1 VSPAPIDVVCLCAAW
16 CRLCD
21 GYAPVLR
28 EVVEALSPAHPGLR
42 LRWLDIED
50 EAELLGD
57 VDVETFPTIVLIDAT
72 GRARFAGPVM
82 PQAETL
88 RRLLQTLLAAD
99 AFLTQGAGV
108 TSEVEAFAA
117 RFRGSPGGDSP

>member
-1 VSPAPIDVVCLCAAW
+1 VPAAPIDVVCLCAAW

-21 GYAPVLR
+21 DDAPVLR
-28 EVVEALSPAHPGLR
+28 SVVASLAPSHPGLR

-57 VDVETFPTIVLIDAT
+57 VDVETFPTLVVVDAA

-82 PQAETL
+82 PQADTL
-88 RRLLQTLLAAD
+88 QRLLQSLLGEPAPASP
-99 AFLTQGAGV
+99 GAGV
-108 TSEVEAFAA
+108 TPEVEDFVVRLRAA
-117 RFRGSPGGDSP
+117 P